1 MVSVAKRWGVFRQ
14 PKIQQQIAQLDAQR
28 DCQTI
33 VRLLAQYEFPHD
45 IQHSLELALFYT
57 YGSRTVSKLL
67 NKTGEFKRA
76 GQQRYDD
83 TRILIGLMLES
94 GWDGDF
100 GRQAIARMNQTH
112 GHYRIHNDD
121 FLFVLWT
128 FIDFPIRWSTLYSH
142 RPMTAHEQLAWFH
155 FWRGIGERM
164 HLQQIP
170 SSKADFDA
178 WVKRYEWSEMWP
190 SADNHAVAN
199 QTAAIMEAWL
209 PQVLQPLVKM
219 AVRGLMDD
227 HFLYA
232 IGYPPA
238 PDWLKTASRLSL
250 KLYHRLYVPVFW
262 QDYPLEASKSR
273 NPYDQQALRQ
283 VAQIAPERLK
293 RLDTR
298 SSL

>member
-1 MVSVAKRWGVFRQ
+1 MLSHKKRWGLCRNPQ
-14 PKIQQQIAQLDAQR
+14 IRQQIAQLDVQQ

-45 IQHSLELALFYT
+45 IQHALELALFYT
-57 YGSRTVSKLL
+57 YGSRSVAQLL
-67 NKTGEFKRA
+67 HKTGEFARA
-76 GQQRYDD
+76 GQKRYDD

-94 GWDGDF
+94 GWDGNF

-128 FIDFPIRWSTLYSH
+128 FIDFPIRWSTRYSH
-142 RPMTAHEQLAWFH
+142 RAMTPHEQQAWFY
-155 FWRGIGERM
+155 FWVGIAERM
-164 HLQQIP
+164 NLQDIP
-170 SSKADFDA
+170 LTKADFDA
-178 WVKRYEWSEMWP
+178 WVRRYEWCEMWP
-190 SADNHAVAN
+190 SDANHAVAN

-209 PQVLQPLVKM
+209 PQPLRPVVKM

-232 IGYPPA
+232 IGYPTA
-238 PDWLKTASRLSL
+238 PTWLKHISRLGL
-250 KLYHRLYVPVFW
+250 KAAMRLYIPAFW
-262 QDYPLEASKSR
+262 QDYPLEAVKSR
-273 NPYDQQALRQ
+273 NAYDQQAIRA
-283 VAQIAPERLK
+283 VHHVAPERLK

-298 SSL
+298 STS